1 MPETTHMQREEIIH
15 AVHAATAEVFS
26 TMLGMEVKPSATHLD
41 HASPSVIDGIM
52 GVVGVAG
59 PWTGTGVILCSARFA
74 RRLCSTLLMTEANA
88 VNEEVLDAVGEI
100 ANMIVGNFKTAAEV
114 MVGPLNL
121 SVPTV
126 IYGRN
131 FTSRSLGN
139 SEWIV
144 MPFDCE
150 EERFEVRIWFAPA
163 AQPGLTRHAMHL
175 QVV

>member
-1 MPETTHMQREEIIH
+1 MHREEIIQ
-15 AVHAATAEVFS
+15 AVHAATGEVFS
-26 TMLGMEVKPSATHLD
+26 TMLGMDVRPAATHLD

-52 GVVGVAG
+52 AFVGLAG
-59 PWTGTGVILCSARFA
+59 PWMGTGVISCSVRFA
-74 RRLCSTLLMTEANA
+74 CRVCATLLMTEANA

-100 ANMIVGNFKTAAEV
+100 ANMIVGNFKTAAEAL
-114 MVGPLNL
+114 VGPLNL

-139 SEWIV
+139 SEWLV

-150 EERFEVRIWFAPA
+150 NERFEIRIWFARA
-163 AQPGLTRHAMHL
+163 AQPALTRHAVYHL
-175 QVV
+175 QLV